1 MTREILSLTATL
13 VLIQSAAGQA
23 CPKVT
28 YINPTA
34 TIQSLVTSINCLID
48 TTERN
53 RTAKAETNKAVVL
66 VDAFQVIG
74 PQHTRAYGRVLFA
87 ALALPSGNTAKT
99 ALAMP
104 DNREAIVPGAA
115 AAECKVKIN
124 SDNTVDAACNL
135 TGGTLYVV
143 YRVCGL

>member
-53 RTAKAETNKAVVL
+53 RTAKAETNKAGVL

-87 ALALPSGNTAKT
+87 VLALPNGNTTKT

-104 DNREAIVPGAA
+104 DNREAMVPDVA

>member
-53 RTAKAETNKAVVL
+53 RTAVVL

-74 PQHTRAYGRVLFA
+74 PQHTRAYGRVLLA
-87 ALALPSGNTAKT
+87 VLALPSGNTTKT

>member
-23 CPKVT
+23 CPKIT

-74 PQHTRAYGRVLFA
+74 PQHTRAYGRVLLA
-87 ALALPSGNTAKT
+87 VLALPSGNTTKT